1 MQCVHLLLVVF
12 YLHFS
17 LEISLIKKNEGLRW
31 PELIIGDT
39 NGELIMDTEMSECL
53 MHLTS
58 EEMVRSFRLGLNL
71 AYMIVSVQQNKSD

>member
-1 MQCVHLLLVVF
+1 MQCIHLLLVVF

-39 NGELIMDTEMSECL
+39 KGELIMDPSQATEISECL

-58 EEMVRSFRLGLNL
+58 EEMVRS
-71 AYMIVSVQQNKSD
+71 